1 MQIKSDRIVFPDNTE
16 QFTAG
21 GGSGGGSTLESLGIP
36 NHDRLSILGDGV
48 TNTQVSFDNDAVTTS
63 VSCGAVNDRFV
74 IKNGHAERVAVA
86 TDGRVDIS
94 GSLYVNGSAISGGMT
109 VALNYNETNTTMN
122 HSKGVSSVTVE
133 SAGSLVIN
141 FSTPFPSNYYVWAGT
156 ARWNDGVNGNGM
168 IGTSEGWV
176 KDTSKIKIHVFDSA
190 RGSSTSKFSSSEV
203 NFMATM

>member
-86 TDGRVDIS
+86 TDGRVDIT
-94 GSLYVNGSAISGGMT
+94 GSLYVNGTAVGGAGAKAWVNFNGTGTVAIRTSNNVSSITDNGTGEYTMNFTTALTDDNCCALVSGG
-109 VALNYNETNTTMN
+109 TN
-122 HSKGVSSVTVE
+122 
-133 SAGSLVIN
+133 SLTKQV
-141 FSTPFPSNYYVWAGT
+141 V
-156 ARWNDGVNGNGM
+156 
-168 IGTSEGWV
+168 
-176 KDTSKIKIHVFDSA
+176 
-190 RGSSTSKFSSSEV
+190 STS
-203 NFMATM
+203 ATSCRIRYFNGSINPVDESHCFTSIFR